1 MFPRRL
7 TTRRDSSAAAT
18 AASTARANGRR
29 SAVALDVGEEATAT
43 SSVAGST
50 AQPIQLDFDQVYEE
64 HFEFVWRSLR
74 LLGVAPELLEDVTQ
88 DVFSVVARQLD
99 DFEGRASVRT
109 WLFAILQRVAANQ
122 RRVQVRKLAP
132 LEPLGDA
139 LVADAPSPYS
149 QAEAARAVRIVEA
162 HCASL
167 APEQCAVFVL
177 ALVEG
182 VPAPEIARELGIPLN
197 TVYSRIRNLRA
208 GLRRILAGEDVVT

>member
-1 MFPRRL
+1 MFHRRQ
-7 TTRRDSSAAAT
+7 TTRMGSSA
-18 AASTARANGRR
+18 G
-29 SAVALDVGEEATAT
+29 AVATGPGGPSGHRPGASLEAGDEPSGGESIAAP
-43 SSVAGST
+43 SIV
-50 AQPIQLDFDQVYEE
+50 LDFDQVYEE

-88 DVFSVVARQLD
+88 DVFSVVARRLD
-99 DFEGRASVRT
+99 RFEGRSSVRT

-122 RRVQVRKLAP
+122 RRVQVRKLHP
-132 LEPLGDA
+132 LEPLGEA
-139 LVADAPSPYS
+139 LAADEPSPHS

-182 VPAPEIARELGIPLN
+182 VPAPEIARELGVPLN

-208 GLRRILAGEDVVT
+208 GLRRALTGEDEVT

>member
-7 TTRRDSSAAAT
+7 TTRTDSSAAAT
-18 AASTARANGRR
+18 AGASGRGP
-29 SAVALDVGEEATAT
+29 AAAFDVGEEATAT
-43 SSVAGST
+43 ASGAGSPT
-50 AQPIQLDFDQVYEE
+50 HPIELDFDQVYDE

-99 DFEGRASVRT
+99 GFEGRASVRT

-139 LVADAPSPYS
+139 LAADAPSPYS
-149 QAEAARAVRIVEA
+149 QAEAARAVRLVEA

-208 GLRRILAGEDVVT
+208 GLRRIFDGEGEVT

>member
-7 TTRRDSSAAAT
+7 TTRTNSSAAV
-18 AASTARANGRR
+18 AAGASGRR
-29 SAVALDVGEEATAT
+29 PAVALDVGEEATAT
-43 SSVAGST
+43 ASVAGSAT
-50 AQPIQLDFDQVYEE
+50 LAIDLDFDQVYEE

-139 LVADAPSPYS
+139 LAADAPSPYS

-208 GLRRILAGEDVVT
+208 GLRRILAGEDEVT